1 MRVEKFIPGN
11 SLVEEYGL
19 VEPTGMAEVPF
30 GWTDIGDGL
39 WYVVFEGQGA
49 ADAFAKA
56 PYSLVVGVEF
66 ATVHVFSRM
75 RRVGLSLECGEF
87 M

>member
-1 MRVEKFIPGN
+1 LRVEKYITGN
-11 SLVEEYGL
+11 SHVEEYGFI
-19 VEPTGMAEVPF
+19 EPTGMAEVPF

-39 WYVVFEGQGA
+39 GYVVFEGYWA
-49 ADAFAKA
+49 ADAFAKV
-56 PYSLVVGVEF
+56 PYSSVIGVEF